1 MLKDKCKGKYKFSF
15 KDLIS
20 GSYSVEQ
27 KVVNL
32 CRNNIS
38 EIL

>member
-1 MLKDKCKGKYKFSF
+1 MLKDKYKGKCKFSF

-20 GSYSVEQ
+20 GWYSVEQ
-27 KVVNL
+27 KVLNL

-38 EIL
+38 EIM